1 MSIRLPKQ
9 FAELQP
15 FAATWAL
22 ATEYERAAQRR
33 RSQPHDL
40 QAFYAAAIK
49 KLPAILKRVDKYP
62 LGKIEGVDVHLFR
75 LALSLAE
82 IAHTSSSTALI
93 RGSPLPSARS
103 VCSVFMLACPTRGS
117 APPRAR

>member
-1 MSIRLPKQ
+1 MNIRLPKQ

-33 RSQPHDL
+33 RSQPAEL
-40 QAFYAAAIK
+40 QAFYDVAIK

-62 LGKIEGVDVHLFR
+62 LGQIKGVDVHLFR

-82 IAHTSSSTALI
+82 IAPHIEFYGSDPRVPFAFGEERMLGCHCAL
-93 RGSPLPSARS
+93 PD
-103 VCSVFMLACPTRGS
+103 
-117 APPRAR
+117 

>member
-9 FAELQP
+9 FSELQP
-15 FAATWAL
+15 FAASWAL

-33 RSQPHDL
+33 RSQPAEL
-40 QAFYAAAIK
+40 QAFYDVAIK

-62 LGKIEGVDVHLFR
+62 LGQIKGVDVHLFR

-82 IAHTSSSTALI
+82 
-93 RGSPLPSARS
+93 
-103 VCSVFMLACPTRGS
+103 V
-117 APPRAR
+117 APHVEFYGRDPKVPFAFAEERMFGFHCAVPD

>member
-40 QAFYAAAIK
+40 QAFYYAAIK

-82 IAHTSSSTALI
+82 IAPHVEFY
-93 RGSPLPSARS
+93 GSDPRVPFAFSEERMLGHHAGLPD
-103 VCSVFMLACPTRGS
+103 
-117 APPRAR
+117 